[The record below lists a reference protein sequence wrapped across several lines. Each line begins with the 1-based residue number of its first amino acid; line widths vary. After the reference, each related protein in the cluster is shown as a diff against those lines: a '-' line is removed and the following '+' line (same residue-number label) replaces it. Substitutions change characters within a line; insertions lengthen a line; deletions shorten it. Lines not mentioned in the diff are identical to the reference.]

1 MIVLEILIIIA
12 VVVGLPV
19 YALVRWLGQS
29 SKQAGLKAAEL
40 INNAELHYDTMI
52 EQRLQLATQNGET
65 PAVEPLIEEL
75 FVMIKPEFDGLLAH
89 INATDA
95 NLEVTIPYTSR
106 YFNNAVTLADAYFA
120 WRNKNKTQLLSDG
133 NEDKMYRMVKDALR
147 ADIQRRLLQWNLE
160 RKQISE

>member
-1 MIVLEILIIIA
+1 MIVLQILIIIA

-19 YALVRWLGQS
+19 YALVRWMGQS

-40 INNAELHYDTMI
+40 INNAELHYDTTI
-52 EQRLQLATQNGET
+52 EQRLQLATQNGEMLELE
-65 PAVEPLIEEL
+65 ALVEEL
-75 FVMIKPEFDGLLAH
+75 FVMIKPEIDSLLAH

-106 YFNNAVTLADAYFA
+106 YFNNAVTLAEAYFA

-133 NEDKMYRMVKDALR
+133 NEEKMYRIVKDALR

-160 RKQISE
+160 RKKISE